1 MFLRPFLSNQPLVV
15 LLLLPVMALFIIL
28 NLTFHYH
35 TPTDVINLGLLG
47 KIAAIPVWLSL
58 TLSALFILG
67 NAVFLNFLF
76 NKHDFLEKN
85 SYAPSLFY
93 VVFMTFSQSFYNFDA
108 LLIVHFIF
116 LCIYRLLFV
125 LENGERNGTR
135 IYNIALLFG
144 LIVVL
149 LPQTVVLLPFLW
161 LAVRMNKSI
170 SFKEFI
176 LLILGTILIVF
187 NGLMF
192 WWFSGHKIGLRILRE
207 ASNIKYESVVLIAS
221 GSVLVIYL
229 LLSSIGVRIRLQKSS
244 IRFKKIS
251 RSLLV
256 MVLATLAFGVAELIF
271 YQQVE
276 WFNLVFVPVGFLFT
290 FAFISSFWKQV
301 ASGFFYLTFLLA
313 VIKFFIHAGWFN

>member
-1 MFLRPFLSNQPLVV
+1 MFLRPFLSNQPLTLV
-15 LLLLPVMALFIIL
+15 LLLPVMALFIGL
-28 NLTFHYH
+28 NLSFHYH
-35 TPTDVINLGLLG
+35 LPNETISLGLLG
-47 KIAAIPVWLSL
+47 KLEAFPIWLSVA
-58 TLSALFILG
+58 LSAVFIFS
-67 NAVFLNFLF
+67 NAIFLNFLF

-108 LLIVHFIF
+108 LLVIHFLL
-116 LCIYRLLFV
+116 LCVFRLLFL
-125 LENGERNGTR
+125 LENGERNGTH

-144 LIVVL
+144 IIIVL
-149 LPQTVVLLPFLW
+149 LPQTVALIPFLW
-161 LAVRMNKSI
+161 LTVRMNKVISI
-170 SFKEFI
+170 KEFI
-176 LLILGTILIVF
+176 LLLLGTSLIVF

-192 WWFSGHKIGLRILRE
+192 WWFSGHPIGIRILRDT
-207 ASNIKYESVVLIAS
+207 NHVKYEQMVLIAS
-221 GSVLVIYL
+221 GSVLLIYL

-256 MVLATLAFGVAELIF
+256 MVIATLTFGAAELIF

-276 WFNLVFVPVGFLFT
+276 WFNLVFIPVGFLFT